1 MLPSLA
7 QMVQARAV
15 VVLVQAAGEQEVD
28 LEAALLAMGK
38 EVEAVLNLNL
48 RLLQNQE
55 EQLSPIIKMA
65 TMV

>member
-1 MLPSLA
+1 
-7 QMVQARAV
+7 MVQAQAV
-15 VVLVQAAGEQEVD
+15 VVPVQAAGEQEVD
-28 LEAALLAMGK
+28 PEAILLAMGK

>member
-1 MLPSLA
+1 M
-7 QMVQARAV
+7 
-15 VVLVQAAGEQEVD
+15 VVLVQAAGEQVAD
-28 LEAALLAMGK
+28 LVATLLVMGK
-38 EVEAVLNLNL
+38 GVEAVLNLNL

>member
-1 MLPSLA
+1 
-7 QMVQARAV
+7 MVQARAV
-15 VVLVQAAGEQEVD
+15 VVPVQAAGEQEVD
-28 LEAALLAMGK
+28 PEAILLAMGK

>member
-1 MLPSLA
+1 
-7 QMVQARAV
+7 MVQDREV

-28 LEAALLAMGK
+28 LEATLLAMGK